1 MTPSSTPSPSSE
13 KLPRRVLVVQD
24 NDDGREMLR
33 LLLTLWGHEVAVAPD
48 GEAAVEKAREFRP
61 DAAVID
67 LGLPRMDG
75 LQVARELRAA
85 FGDSILLVAVTGL
98 AQPDHRRRT
107 REAGFNAHLR
117 KPADTDELQRL
128 LADA

>member
-1 MTPSSTPSPSSE
+1 
-13 KLPRRVLVVQD
+13 VLVVED
-24 NDDGREMLR
+24 NDDRREMLR

-48 GEAAVEKAREFRP
+48 GEAAVEKARVFRP
-61 DAAVID
+61 NAALID

-85 FGDSILLVAVTGL
+85 FGQAILLVAVTGL
-98 AQPDHRRRT
+98 AQPDDRRRC

-128 LADA
+128 LAGA